1 MLNDE
6 IKKKYQFKK
15 LIKAKKKKKSSK
27 KNGDK
32 ILYLNK
38 IK

>member
-15 LIKAKKKKKSSK
+15 LIKAKKKKKTAVK
-27 KNGDK
+27 RMG
-32 ILYLNK
+32 
-38 IK
+38 IKYDM

>member
-15 LIKAKKKKKSSK
+15 LIKAKKKKKKTNEK
-27 KNGDK
+27 KWVKK
-32 ILYLNK
+32 I
-38 IK
+38 

>member
-15 LIKAKKKKKSSK
+15 LIKAKKKKKNSSK

-32 ILYLNK
+32 I
-38 IK
+38 

>member
-6 IKKKYQFKK
+6 IKEKYQFKK
-15 LIKAKKKKKSSK
+15 LIKAKKKNSSK

-32 ILYLNK
+32 I
-38 IK
+38 

>member
-15 LIKAKKKKKSSK
+15 LIKAKKKKTAVKRM
-27 KNGDK
+27 G
-32 ILYLNK
+32 
-38 IK
+38 IKYDM